1 MGMQAHTWLNKFL
14 SGRIQVKNDLT
25 GFKQVFQT
33 HESGNLM
40 NCITILTVT
49 IYVICPK

>member
-33 HESGNLM
+33 HRKFDELYHHFDSYYL
-40 NCITILTVT
+40 CYLS
-49 IYVICPK
+49 